1 MRSSRFG
8 ARQAAEMANVSGI
21 TDSCL
26 VARTRASTLTRPP
39 RVAYHHANMQW
50 PNTTGRLDGLIDR
63 HRGLIERLIERF
75 GLPLHV
81 FFAEEMEGIARGF
94 RDVLRSTYPKSVVAF
109 AVKSNPCR
117 GAVRVARRLGLGADV
132 ASEYELQAAL
142 EERIDPSTIVCNGNA
157 KSAIYLDMAL
167 RAGAPIALDN
177 EAEIE
182 LLEERARRQ
191 GAMAHVLVRFRGMPL
206 SGLTSADQTTAAD
219 WTKFG
224 FHIDEA
230 GPLFSRIGSS
240 DRLRFCGLS
249 AHIGTQIADPI
260 GYELLVAHLL
270 CLADRAVELGL
281 LVECIDIG
289 GGFPVA
295 FLTDG
300 EWKRF
305 TARLLARLRDESP
318 ISEAVT
324 WDDLALGYAH
334 VRIRDEPDPRWIGKS
349 YWSALPASRMLA
361 HILEHRFENGA
372 TTVDRLEALG
382 RPRLIV
388 EPGRSLMAS
397 AGITLA
403 QATGVKT
410 VLGHRVVSLD
420 IGINNHGTN
429 LISPDIFPA
438 AVLPKRPGDRPV
450 EAFLAGRLCF
460 SGDMVSK
467 AKIELNRL
475 PTPGDR
481 CVVYHTGAY
490 SADHFASHS
499 CGFPVP
505 AKVAIR
511 PDGTAELW
519 RAPEAFAD
527 VFGAAGDELAIGGL
541 GDA

>member
-1 MRSSRFG
+1 MGGENGQRMRHYGQLSRP
-8 ARQAAEMANVSGI
+8 ARPRRHAD
-21 TDSCL
+21 T
-26 VARTRASTLTRPP
+26 PP
-39 RVAYHHANMQW
+39 RVAYHCADM
-50 PNTTGRLDGLIDR
+50 PSTNTTDRLDALLDR
-63 HRGLIERLIERF
+63 HQGPIERLIGRYR
-75 GLPLHV
+75 LPLHV
-81 FFAEEMEGIARGF
+81 LFVEEMERNARGF
-94 RDVLRSTYPKSVVAF
+94 QAVLRSMYPESVVAF

-117 GAVRVARRLGLGADV
+117 GAVRAARRLGLGADV

-142 EERIDPSTIVCNGNA
+142 EENIEPSTIVCNGNA
-157 KSAIYLDMAL
+157 KSSEYLDMAL
-167 RAGAPIALDN
+167 RVGALIALDN
-177 EAEIE
+177 DAEIE
-182 LLEERARRQ
+182 LLEERAQREE
-191 GAMAHVLVRFRGMPL
+191 AVAHVLARFRGMPL

-230 GPLFSRIGSS
+230 ERLFSRIGSS
-240 DRLRFCGLS
+240 DRLHFCGLS
-249 AHIGTQIADPI
+249 AHIGTQIADPV
-260 GYELLVAHLL
+260 GYELLLDHLL
-270 CLADRAVELGL
+270 HLADLAVGLGL
-281 LVECIDIG
+281 AIECIDIG

-295 FLTDG
+295 FLAEE

-305 TARLLARLRDESP
+305 MARLLARLRDESP
-318 ISEAVT
+318 GSESVT
-324 WDDLALGYAH
+324 WNDVPMGFAH
-334 VRIRDEPDPRWIGKS
+334 VGADADTTPRWTGKS

-361 HILEHRFENGA
+361 HILQHRFEAGA
-372 TTVDRLEALG
+372 TVVDRLAALG

-420 IGINNHGTN
+420 MGINNHGTN

-460 SGDMVSK
+460 SGDMLSK
-467 AKIELNRL
+467 AKVELNRN
-475 PTPGDR
+475 PASGER

-490 SADHFASHS
+490 GADHFASNS
-499 CGFPVP
+499 CGFPLP

-519 RAPEAFAD
+519 RAPQTFPD
-527 VFGAAGDELAIGGL
+527 VFGAADDELAIDGPDG
-541 GDA
+541 A